1 MSMHSRPIRSGA
13 FASALAVAA
22 FLVGTPTPSRAENQT
37 KAQTKIQTSEGPVE
51 GFMKDGVR
59 TFLGIPYAEPPIG
72 NLRWRPPVKHASWTS
87 VLPAKAF
94 GPTCAQV
101 TTLGAFAGPAN
112 SNEDCLYLNV
122 FTPHS
127 SPPAGRKFPV
137 IVFIHGGGLVD
148 GESNDYDATKLVADG
163 GVVVVTLNYRLSLFG
178 FLAHPALDKE
188 GHLFGNYGLLDQQ
201 AALRWVNRNIG
212 KFGGEKNNVTLA
224 GQSAGS
230 RSAAVNMLSPLAK
243 GLFHRAILES
253 DAYAG
258 LTPVSTAETKGTAF
272 AVAAGCGAAPGEAA
286 AQCLRALPASRIM
299 ALSGKPN
306 ANGPFI
312 TGFIAD
318 GKILPIS
325 EMGAYEKGRF
335 NHVPVMNGIVH
346 DEGNFNIGIT
356 EYFSGPPRSAPTK
369 ADYESTVK
377 KTYKGNAGP
386 GGAPPAYAA
395 DMADRVLTKYPVN
408 TYPSPQLAL
417 DAVATDVVACRSRRI
432 DQVLARQ
439 VPVYAYQFDD
449 RTAPYYFPDMPNFV
463 PYAYHT
469 SDLQYLFPRFHGG
482 PEGIPRALNAKQQI
496 LSDQLVASWANFA
509 KKGNP
514 NGSSDQHWPRFSG
527 RATAP
532 SFLSEN
538 IPVLSTFTDR
548 QYDEAH
554 QCAFWDQV
562 LVY

>member
-1 MSMHSRPIRSGA
+1 MSMHPRPVKSGA
-13 FASALAVAA
+13 IVLALAAAA
-22 FLVGTPTPSRAENQT
+22 FLVGAPAPSLAEIQT
-37 KAQTKIQTSEGPVE
+37 KVQTREGPIE
-51 GFMKDGVR
+51 GFVKDGVH
-59 TFLGIPYAEPPIG
+59 TFLGIPYAEPPVG
-72 NLRWRPPVKHASWTS
+72 NLRWQPPVKHASWRS

-94 GPTCAQV
+94 GPTCAQI

-122 FTPHS
+122 FTPS
-127 SPPAGRKFPV
+127 SSAAAGRKSPV

-148 GESNDYDATKLVADG
+148 GESNDYDANKLVADG
-163 GVVVVTLNYRLSLFG
+163 GVVVVTINYRLGLFG
-178 FLAHPALDKE
+178 FLAHPALDKD

-201 AALRWVNRNIG
+201 AALRWVSRNIG
-212 KFGGEKNNVTLA
+212 RFGGEKNNVTLA

-258 LTPVSTAETKGTAF
+258 LTPLSTAVRKGNAF
-272 AVAAGCGAAPGEAA
+272 ATAAGCGADSSEAA
-286 AQCLRALPASRIM
+286 AQCLRALPASRIL
-299 ALSGKPN
+299 ALSGKPS
-306 ANGPFI
+306 ANGPYI

-318 GKILPIS
+318 GKVLPIS
-325 EMGAYEKGRF
+325 EMNAYTKGRF
-335 NHVPVMNGIVH
+335 NHVPVMNGVVR

-356 EYFSGPPRSAPTK
+356 EYFSGPPRSAPTN

-386 GGAPPAYAA
+386 GGSPPAYP
-395 DMADRVLTKYPVN
+395 DNVADRVLTKYPLAH
-408 TYPSPQLAL
+408 YPSPQLAL
-417 DAVATDVVACRSRRI
+417 DAVATDAVACRSRKI
-432 DQVLARQ
+432 DQVLAKR

-469 SDLQYLFPRFHGG
+469 SDLQYLFPQFHGG
-482 PEGIPRALNAKQQI
+482 PEGIPRELNAKQKI
-496 LSDQLVASWANFA
+496 LSNQLVASWSNFA
-509 KKGNP
+509 KKGDP
-514 NGSSDQHWPRFSG
+514 NGSSDRPWPRFTG
-527 RATAP
+527 QAAAP

-538 IPVLSTFTDR
+538 IPALSTYTDK